1 MAIYQVDDN
10 EIIAIQETSFAE
22 RGIKERSD
30 LQRLLKMQVNIISP
44 DTLVIAEEFGE
55 WDESRRRIDL
65 LGIDKAANIVVIE
78 LKRTED
84 GGHMELQSIR
94 YAAMVSTLTFDRVVD
109 IFGKYI
115 KENDLDENPREK
127 ILEFLEWEEA
137 DEDQFGQD
145 VRIVLASAEFSKEL
159 TTAVMWLNERSLD
172 IRCVRI
178 KPYKD
183 GDRTLLDVQ
192 TVIPLPEAEAYQVQ
206 IREKQQKER
215 QSRKSSKDFTRYD
228 VTVNGITVTNQPKRG
243 VMFNV
248 IKPIIGSGVKPE
260 EIADVITWRK
270 NNLFYHF
277 DEELD
282 EEQVIARLADEDK
295 GGAIPKHRRYFSKED
310 ELFHIDGNTYLLT
323 NQWGLKT
330 LEAVDLLK
338 KSYTELEILVHPSN
352 AHIKY

>member
-1 MAIYQVDDN
+1 MAIYQIDNN
-10 EIIAIQETSFAE
+10 EITAIQETSFAE
-22 RGIKERSD
+22 CGLKERTN
-30 LQRLLKMQVNIISP
+30 LQPMLKKQIDIISP

-55 WDESRRRIDL
+55 WEESRRRIDL

-84 GGHMELQSIR
+84 GGHMELQAIR

-109 IFGKYI
+109 IYEQYLKG
-115 KENDLDENPREK
+115 NQSDESARDK
-127 ILEFLEWEEA
+127 LLEFLDWEEA

-145 VRIVLASAEFSKEL
+145 VNIVLASAEFSKEL
-159 TTAVMWLNERSLD
+159 TTAVMWLNDRNLD
-172 IRCVRI
+172 IRCVRL

-192 TVIPLPEAEAYQVQ
+192 TVIPLPEAEAYQVK

-215 QSRKSSKDFTRYD
+215 LSRQSNRDFTRYD
-228 VTVNGITVTNQPKRG
+228 VTVNGKTATNQPKRG
-243 VMFNV
+243 VMFHV
-248 IKPIIGSGVKPE
+248 IKPIIDSGAKPE
-260 EIADVITWRK
+260 QVADIVTWRR
-270 NNLFYHF
+270 NNLFYRF

-282 EEQVIARLADEDK
+282 EEQVITRLAEVAK

-310 ELFHIDGNTYLLT
+310 ELFHIDGKTYLLT

-330 LEAVDLLK
+330 LDAVELLK
-338 KSYTELEILVHPSN
+338 THYSSLGIVVVPASK
-352 AHIKY
+352 